1 MFNIEL
7 KFACDILMC
16 WFNEKFKKPQTN
28 LDNQVAIDYRRA
40 FPITVE
46 TKCVICDFPIEV
58 DPKGL
63 EYKENNMSYL
73 DFLIRKEYA
82 FIRNIFDEDDLKQS
96 KSICDLKT
104 YWNKM
109 KLHIHLLRVSEME
122 LKSAYFYSDIN
133 EELLKNFLMEYCD
146 AYEYRV
152 DELIEEEIKKFEVK
166 YNKKM
171 KMPKFTL
178 QLYSFLYDCLM
189 NFPELKFDEVKT
201 ITTNNF
207 MQKLYTVI
215 QV

>member
-7 KFACDILMC
+7 RFACDILMC

-28 LDNQVAIDYRRA
+28 LNNQVAIDYRRA

-96 KSICDLKT
+96 KYMRSK
-104 YWNKM
+104 N
-109 KLHIHLLRVSEME
+109 LLEQ
-122 LKSAYFYSDIN
+122 N
-133 EELLKNFLMEYCD
+133 EATHPFVKGKRDGAEISLFL
-146 AYEYRV
+146 
-152 DELIEEEIKKFEVK
+152 
-166 YNKKM
+166 
-171 KMPKFTL
+171 
-178 QLYSFLYDCLM
+178 
-189 NFPELKFDEVKT
+189 
-201 ITTNNF
+201 
-207 MQKLYTVI
+207 
-215 QV
+215 

>member
-1 MFNIEL
+1 
-7 KFACDILMC
+7 
-16 WFNEKFKKPQTN
+16 
-28 LDNQVAIDYRRA
+28 
-40 FPITVE
+40 
-46 TKCVICDFPIEV
+46 
-58 DPKGL
+58 
-63 EYKENNMSYL
+63 
-73 DFLIRKEYA
+73 
-82 FIRNIFDEDDLKQS
+82 
-96 KSICDLKT
+96 
-104 YWNKM
+104 
-109 KLHIHLLRVSEME
+109 ME

-152 DELIEEEIKKFEVK
+152 DELIEEEIKKCEVK

-207 MQKLYTVI
+207 MQKLYTDVNYKVHIHHLHVTGVI
-215 QV
+215 SGYAHDFCNWTIRESNLFVPLIGHNFLGFDIYYMVKGYSQFGGLTN